1 MKLASSLWLLALLP
15 TPLAAETVQVG
26 TDRAS
31 GNTIISTGGRR
42 TEAVVPLD
50 GTNERVC
57 WFDGQKYS
65 KGARL
70 QVGDGGLVCTR
81 ENDYETNG
89 ALSWRPANEV
99 PTSNAARSRSISKT
113 GWGVARVQTK

>member
-1 MKLASSLWLLALLP
+1 MKSASGLWLLALLLTP
-15 TPLAAETVQVG
+15 PLAAETVQVG

-31 GNTIISTGGRR
+31 GNTIISTGGRH
-42 TEAVVPLD
+42 TDVVVPLE

-70 QVGDGGLVCTR
+70 QVGNEWLVCAR

-99 PTSNAARSRSISKT
+99 PTSKGSKIQ
-113 GWGVARVQTK
+113 VN

>member
-1 MKLASSLWLLALLP
+1 MKLASSLWLLALLLTP
-15 TPLAAETVQVG
+15 PLAAETVQVG

-31 GNTIISTGGRR
+31 GNTIISTGGRH
-42 TEAVVPLD
+42 TDVVVPLE

-70 QVGDGGLVCTR
+70 QVGNEWLVCAR

-89 ALSWRPANEV
+89 ALSWRLANEV
-99 PTSNAARSRSISKT
+99 PAGSGSKIQ
-113 GWGVARVQTK
+113 VN

>member
-1 MKLASSLWLLALLP
+1 MKPGSGLWLLALLLTP
-15 TPLAAETVQVG
+15 PLAAETVQVG

-42 TEAVVPLD
+42 TEVVVPLD
-50 GTNERVC
+50 GSQERVC

-70 QVGDGGLVCTR
+70 QVGDEWLVCTR

-89 ALSWRPANEV
+89 ALSWRPVNEV
-99 PTSNAARSRSISKT
+99 PVSNGSKIQ
-113 GWGVARVQTK
+113 VN

>member
-1 MKLASSLWLLALLP
+1 MKLASSVWLLALLLTP
-15 TPLAAETVQVG
+15 PLAAETVQVG

-42 TEAVVPLD
+42 TEVVVPLD

-65 KGARL
+65 KGRGSRWGMSGWC
-70 QVGDGGLVCTR
+70 VPGKTTTR
-81 ENDYETNG
+81 PM
-89 ALSWRPANEV
+89 AP
-99 PTSNAARSRSISKT
+99 
-113 GWGVARVQTK
+113 

>member
-1 MKLASSLWLLALLP
+1 MKSASGLWLLALLLTP
-15 TPLAAETVQVG
+15 PLAAETVQVG

-31 GNTIISTGGRR
+31 GNTIISTGGRH
-42 TEAVVPLD
+42 TDVVVPLE

-70 QVGDGGLVCTR
+70 QVGNEWLVCAR

-89 ALSWRPANEV
+89 ALSWRLANEV
-99 PTSNAARSRSISKT
+99 PTSNGSKIQ
-113 GWGVARVQTK
+113 VN

>member
-1 MKLASSLWLLALLP
+1 MKSASGLWLLALLLTP
-15 TPLAAETVQVG
+15 PLAAETVQVG

-31 GNTIISTGGRR
+31 GNTIISTGGRH
-42 TEAVVPLD
+42 TDVVVPLE

-70 QVGDGGLVCTR
+70 QVGNEWLVCAR

-89 ALSWRPANEV
+89 ALSWRLANEV
-99 PTSNAARSRSISKT
+99 PAGSGSKIQ
-113 GWGVARVQTK
+113 VN

>member
-1 MKLASSLWLLALLP
+1 MKLASSLWLLALLLTP
-15 TPLAAETVQVG
+15 PLAAETVQVG

-42 TEAVVPLD
+42 TEVVVPLD

-65 KGARL
+65 KGARIKA
-70 QVGDGGLVCTR
+70 GNEWLVCAR
-81 ENDYETNG
+81 ENEYETNG
-89 ALSWRPANEV
+89 ALIWRPVTEV
-99 PTSNAARSRSISKT
+99 PTNAGNKI
-113 GWGVARVQTK
+113 QIN